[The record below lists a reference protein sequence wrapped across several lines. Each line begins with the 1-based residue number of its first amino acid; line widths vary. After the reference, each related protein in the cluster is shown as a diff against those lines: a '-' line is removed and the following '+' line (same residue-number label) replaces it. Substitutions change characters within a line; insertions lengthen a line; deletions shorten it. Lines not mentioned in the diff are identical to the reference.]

1 MRRASKV
8 ERSMIRKVT
17 QPADCCSQC
26 PVIVGSLG
34 RAAETRQGAK
44 RCENSSIERV
54 NGESSIVASRLEAED
69 PPSRSKRRKS
79 RGIDRRAILRTTPKR
94 IRSDRILA
102 RSLSNAFDSATNET
116 ELDEP
121 REEEDRKYALQ
132 REGSIGDGTPPSAH
146 GTLIYFSEYAIV
158 IITI

>member
-44 RCENSSIERV
+44 RCEKSSIERV
-54 NGESSIVASRLEAED
+54 NGESSIVANRLEAED

-79 RGIDRRAILRTTPKR
+79 WGIDRLAILRTNPKNSTNS
-94 IRSDRILA
+94 IRSDP
-102 RSLSNAFDSATNET
+102 RSISNKSIRFC
-116 ELDEP
+116 DE
-121 REEEDRKYALQ
+121 RNRGRQSRGKRKVGNTRCSGKGQLTTVL
-132 REGSIGDGTPPSAH
+132 RPLPTGP
-146 GTLIYFSEYAIV
+146 
-158 IITI
+158 